1 MVKVIKGLLIMG
13 QWNFPNANGLGTQGI
28 SNSGVETFKGK
39 IMESLT
45 REICQNSLDASNGK
59 KPVKLEFKQS
69 IISKDSFPGYDGL
82 KKCMYDVK
90 KILARTRKQE
100 ISRVFY
106 SCLQCS

>member
-1 MVKVIKGLLIMG
+1 MG

-82 KKCMYDVK
+82 KKCMYDAK
-90 KILARTRKQE
+90 NTGKNEETRNQQ
-100 ISRVFY
+100 SFLLMPAVFLNLTEY
-106 SCLQCS
+106 LF